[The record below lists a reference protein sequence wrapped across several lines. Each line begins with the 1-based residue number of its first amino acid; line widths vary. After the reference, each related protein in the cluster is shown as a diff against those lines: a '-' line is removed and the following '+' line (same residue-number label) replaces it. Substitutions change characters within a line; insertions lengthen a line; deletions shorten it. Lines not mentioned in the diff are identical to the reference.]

1 MRFNAKNN
9 NLNLII
15 MALSEVPDGLWIRE
29 IAKRTGL
36 KPMTVSYHV
45 SHNPELFEEQ
55 VVEGPKKP
63 LFRLVKLRK
72 GALAKPSIML
82 SKILKELHETG

>member
-1 MRFNAKNN
+1 MRFNAKGN

-15 MALSEVPDGLWIRE
+15 MALSEVPDGLWVRE

-36 KPMTVSYHV
+36 KPMTVSYHI
-45 SHNPELFEEQ
+45 SHNPELFEEH

-72 GALAKPSIML
+72 GALARPGIML
-82 SKILKELHETG
+82 SKILKELQERG

>member
-15 MALSEVPDGLWIRE
+15 MALSEAPDGLWIRE

-45 SHNPELFEEQ
+45 SHNSELFEEH

-72 GALAKPSIML
+72 GALARPGIML
-82 SKILKELHETG
+82 SKILKELQ